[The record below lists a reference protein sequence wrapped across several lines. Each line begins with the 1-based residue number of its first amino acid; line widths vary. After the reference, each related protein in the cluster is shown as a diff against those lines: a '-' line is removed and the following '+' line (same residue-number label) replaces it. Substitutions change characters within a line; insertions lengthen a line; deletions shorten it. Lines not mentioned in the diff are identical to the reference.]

1 MIVRIGGIV
10 NPGQYW
16 IRELTMSRTEGQES
30 KGVNAEIFRFEKGL
44 AARYNV
50 DPKANPEN
58 EVTNPR
64 PDMLVAVRPS
74 FKSPHWYRG
83 RIVTVSKAHS
93 HDTMVKVSTFNDLKE
108 SDNFM
113 LSTNSCSQIEV
124 LHPADYIV
132 LTYMLLY
139 LKHCQNLTTYWL
151 FFQLHPI

>member
-1 MIVRIGGIV
+1 
-10 NPGQYW
+10 
-16 IRELTMSRTEGQES
+16 MSRTEGQES

-58 EVTNPR
+58 EVKNPR

-93 HDTMVKVSTFNDLKE
+93 HDTMVKVSTFNDHLFNLII
-108 SDNFM
+108 SYI
-113 LSTNSCSQIEV
+113 LCTNSCSQLEV

-132 LTYMLLY
+132 LTCYEVLNFSTFDQGSL
-139 LKHCQNLTTYWL
+139 
-151 FFQLHPI
+151 

>member
-1 MIVRIGGIV
+1 
-10 NPGQYW
+10 
-16 IRELTMSRTEGQES
+16 MSRTEGQES

-93 HDTMVKVSTFNDLKE
+93 HDTMVKVSTFNHGFLDACI
-108 SDNFM
+108 SINFD
-113 LSTNSCSQIEV
+113 
-124 LHPADYIV
+124 HFFRGYYDKHFDYS
-132 LTYMLLY
+132 YKWFNKRAKGY
-139 LKHCQNLTTYWL
+139 
-151 FFQLHPI
+151 